1 MRAKPIPMAISTPIA
16 NVTFQIETPT
26 ALSAAVI
33 KDPLAAQLI
42 KAIASKIKV
51 KVCQS
56 TSGR

>member
-1 MRAKPIPMAISTPIA
+1 MPIAISTPIA

-26 ALSAAVI
+26 ALSACVI
-33 KDPLAAQLI
+33 NDPLAVQLI
-42 KAIASKIKV
+42 KAIANKTKV